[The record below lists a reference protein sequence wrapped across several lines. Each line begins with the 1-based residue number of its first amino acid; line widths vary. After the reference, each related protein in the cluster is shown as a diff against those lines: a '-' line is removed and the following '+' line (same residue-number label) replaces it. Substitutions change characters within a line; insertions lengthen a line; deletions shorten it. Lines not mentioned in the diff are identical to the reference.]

1 MPNTA
6 LVTGASAGIGTEFA
20 RYHAEKGG
28 DLVIAARRKEALEA
42 LKIEIEAEHGVTVHV
57 VPADLGSQK
66 GTEKL
71 MKDVDA
77 LGVDV
82 DILINNAGYGGH
94 GSILERDA
102 ADDRAMIELNVQTL
116 VALTHHFGA
125 KMAERGSGKILQVGS
140 TAGFMPGPAQAT
152 YFTTKAFVN
161 SFSQAVDEELRSK
174 GVTCTVLAPGYV
186 ETEFADTAGLRGTG
200 LVARPGATA
209 RSVAKIGY
217 DGMRRGQLVVINE
230 KMLDFVLNWITPLLP
245 RRWVLGMVSKMQAK

>member
-1 MPNTA
+1 M
-6 LVTGASAGIGTEFA
+6 IQ
-20 RYHAEKGG
+20 
-28 DLVIAARRKEALEA
+28 
-42 LKIEIEAEHGVTVHV
+42 
-57 VPADLGSQK
+57 ADLGSQK
-66 GTEKL
+66 GTDKL
-71 MKDVDA
+71 IKDVDA

-82 DILINNAGYGGH
+82 EILINNAGYGGH

-102 ADDRAMIELNVQTL
+102 ADDRAMIELNVQSL
-116 VALTHHFGA
+116 VSLTHHFGA

-152 YFTTKAFVN
+152 YFATKAFVN

-200 LVARPGATA
+200 LVARPGATP

-217 DGMRRGQLVVINE
+217 DAMRRGQLVVINE
-230 KMLDFVLNWITPLLP
+230 KMLDFMLNWITPLLP
-245 RRWVLGMVSKMQAK
+245 RRWVLGMVSKMQSK